1 MTSQAVQG
9 MWICMGGCRQFKGES
24 VKEKL
29 KAAVKGTS
37 PWLEQM
43 HCITLNVTC
52 ICWLWHLN
60 MSWDINIVFL

>member
-1 MTSQAVQG
+1 
-9 MWICMGGCRQFKGES
+9 MGGCRQFKGES

-43 HCITLNVTC
+43 GYINSPNVTRSAGYG
-52 ICWLWHLN
+52 I
-60 MSWDINIVFL
+60 

>member
-1 MTSQAVQG
+1 MMSQAVQG
-9 MWICMGGCRQFKGES
+9 MWICIGGCRQFKGES

-43 HCITLNVTC
+43 GYINCPNVARSAGYG
-52 ICWLWHLN
+52 I
-60 MSWDINIVFL
+60 

>member
-9 MWICMGGCRQFKGES
+9 MWICMGVCRQFKGES

-43 HCITLNVTC
+43 GYITLNVAC
-52 ICWLWHLN
+52 IAGYG
-60 MSWDINIVFL
+60 I

>member
-1 MTSQAVQG
+1 MMSQAVQR

-37 PWLEQM
+37 PWLEQVGY
-43 HCITLNVTC
+43 INSPPL
-52 ICWLWHLN
+52 ICY
-60 MSWDINIVFL
+60 M